1 MTEAEMIK
9 SLERQINRLVQ
20 TGFDLPMERRFFHAG
35 EWLLVFEGI
44 YVGNKQHPNVLDPTE
59 IAALETYF
67 GVDMSDLA

>member
-1 MTEAEMIK
+1 MTEKEMVE
-9 SLERQINRLVQ
+9 SLERQLTLLRP
-20 TGFDLPMERRFFHAG
+20 TGFDLSSEEQFLSVG

-59 IAALETYF
+59 IAALESYF